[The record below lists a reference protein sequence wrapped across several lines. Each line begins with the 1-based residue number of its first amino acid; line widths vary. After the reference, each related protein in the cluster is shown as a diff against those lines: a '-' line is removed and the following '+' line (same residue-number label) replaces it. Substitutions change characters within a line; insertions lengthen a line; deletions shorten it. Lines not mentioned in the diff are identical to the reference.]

1 MAREQV
7 IKGFEVC
14 SDVDGNCYD
23 CPYMANGGDPE
34 QCDRQAFKDAL
45 ALLKEQAPVKPVKSK
60 LSWEL
65 GYNWDIWECGY
76 CGSQLWSGA
85 NYCDQ
90 CGHKVDWD
98 DVKESEA

>member
-1 MAREQV
+1 MDREQV
-7 IKGFEVC
+7 IKGLEGIRIAL
-14 SDVDGNCYD
+14 DMDGHHND
-23 CPYMANGGDPE
+23 A
-34 QCDRQAFKDAL
+34 QAVADAL